1 MILLKTIKSYQIH
14 LKSEKNKNIEK
25 SKIKNTLNLVIIIK
39 VSNIW
44 YDSKTKHAK
53 TIIHQIKLQEK
64 NRILSPIN
72 IIMKYYFLSS

>member
-44 YDSKTKHAK
+44 YDSKTRQAK
-53 TIIHQIKLQEK
+53 TIIHQTKLQEK

-72 IIMKYYFLSS
+72 IIIKYYFFK